1 MTDLLKDDEHKKFI
15 NSRDS
20 WGRTALHA
28 ACSNEGS
35 GCLEILLNAG
45 GNISLF
51 DHCWFLIGNLFYTF
65 LVLALVDT
73 PCGPRGESR
82 VCNSYYIVY
91 NTF

>member
-1 MTDLLKDDEHKKFI
+1 LTDLLKDDEHKKFI

-51 DHCWFLIGNLFYTF
+51 DGYCWFLIQN
-65 LVLALVDT
+65 
-73 PCGPRGESR
+73 
-82 VCNSYYIVY
+82 
-91 NTF
+91 

>member
-1 MTDLLKDDEHKKFI
+1 LTDLLKDDEHKKFI

-51 DHCWFLIGNLFYTF
+51 DH
-65 LVLALVDT
+65 
-73 PCGPRGESR
+73 R
-82 VCNSYYIVY
+82 
-91 NTF
+91 

>member
-1 MTDLLKDDEHKKFI
+1 LTDLLKDDEHKKFI

-45 GNISLF
+45 GNIS
-51 DHCWFLIGNLFYTF
+51 
-65 LVLALVDT
+65 
-73 PCGPRGESR
+73 
-82 VCNSYYIVY
+82 
-91 NTF
+91 